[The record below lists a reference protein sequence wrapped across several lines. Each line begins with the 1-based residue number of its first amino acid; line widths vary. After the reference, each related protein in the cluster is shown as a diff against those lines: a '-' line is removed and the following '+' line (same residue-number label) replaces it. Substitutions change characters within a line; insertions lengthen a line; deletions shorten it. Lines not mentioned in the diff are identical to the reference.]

1 MKKTCSLLLVMA
13 MLVCLFAGCSGSS
26 DSALQ
31 ARAFGSD
38 QTLLLDVKA
47 EVNSGDFVSYGGYQF
62 ETGKKL
68 DAMQKL
74 VTKKNE
80 GISSAVFE
88 NDYGPCWLFSK
99 EDGSVTHYWCLYQ
112 KEPQN
117 IKNWYI
123 FVGAHREL
131 RLDGENYDLLL
142 PLHLISDSYV
152 RDNMANRLE
161 LDTAY
166 ACGLKDAE
174 DSMEALFYS
183 FYASSGLYTITASDN
198 GFLLTSR
205 QAGAQQLEFSFN
217 ETDSGNWFTISVPA
231 PAEPEPS
238 AVASV
243 TAHWAEEDTVI
254 ELREADALTLSTML
268 IGLKAGS
275 DTDEPSLEPAY
286 TITVDGVDYNADLTW
301 DSTDYVWEGYIWLQD
316 GCAKLSVQEAC
327 LVAGVFGA
335 NKVFEATQ
343 TAAEWPADLDAELT
357 PFGSCMVVSAT
368 SLNVRSFPS
377 TSGDVLFSLPQSSL
391 VAISGTTSNGWTEI
405 VVGDGVYAYV
415 SAEYLVGSTTEV

>member
-1 MKKTCSLLLVMA
+1 MKKTFALILTLA

-26 DSALQ
+26 GGGVQ

-38 QTLLLDVKA
+38 ETLTLDVKA
-47 EVNSGDFVSYGGYQF
+47 DVNSGDFVSYGGYQF

-74 VTKKNE
+74 IVKKNE
-80 GISSAVFE
+80 GVTAAVFE

-131 RLDGENYDLLL
+131 RLAGENYDLLL

-166 ACGLKDAE
+166 ACGLTQTE
-174 DSMEALFYS
+174 NTMQELFYS
-183 FYASSGLYTITASDN
+183 FYNSSGLYTVTGNDQ

-205 QAGAQQLEFSFN
+205 QSGAQQLQFSFN
-217 ETDSGNWFTISVPA
+217 ESGGTGWFTISVPA
-231 PAEPEPS
+231 PEEPEPS
-238 AVASV
+238 ASATVEYERGGETYSCELSESDALVLSEVFLQANYSSEAGTMPASEPEYTV
-243 TAHWAEEDTVI
+243 LSGEQRYGVELIWSEDTWSGGVWHDDTY
-254 ELREADALTLSTML
+254 AS
-268 IGLKAGS
+268 LK
-275 DTDEPSLEPAY
+275 TE
-286 TITVDGVDYNADLTW
+286 
-301 DSTDYVWEGYIWLQD
+301 Q
-316 GCAKLSVQEAC
+316 AC
-327 LVAGVFGA
+327 RVAAVFGA
-335 NKVFEATQ
+335 NRLFEPV
-343 TAAEWPADLDAELT
+343 ESPFDWPADLSTEVT
-357 PFGSCMVVSAT
+357 PTAACMVVTAS

-377 TSGDVLFSLPQSSL
+377 TSGDILQSLPQSTA
-391 VAISGTTSNGWTEI
+391 VAACGKTANGWYEI
-405 VVGDGVYAYV
+405 VLNDQYAYV
-415 SAEYLVGSTTEV
+415 SAEYLATPTTNQ